1 MGRCHY
7 LVHVAADILTRA
19 VSQRFWSDR
28 SARRAVLMSTLE
40 SQSEDV
46 NSEVPDVGLA
56 NRNRST
62 SKAFYVDSALL
73 PMIQSHGHRQDAS
86 EMLSFDPRLF
96 DQKGKRRTKKKRAQ
110 REGRYPETAR
120 CFFFFFHKS
129 LVSGNREAIEAKK
142 TDFEHPRKE
151 EEE

>member
-7 LVHVAADILTRA
+7 LVRVAADILTRA
-19 VSQRFWSDR
+19 VSKRFWSDR

-46 NSEVPDVGLA
+46 NSEVLDVGLA

-86 EMLSFDPRLF
+86 EM
-96 DQKGKRRTKKKRAQ
+96 
-110 REGRYPETAR
+110 
-120 CFFFFFHKS
+120 
-129 LVSGNREAIEAKK
+129 
-142 TDFEHPRKE
+142 
-151 EEE
+151 